1 MVNQNYRRNPILEII
16 RKNLQKIGKIY
27 NINIDYYQNLSF
39 KDTFRYKF
47 DHPLLLD
54 MAIHHFDMVR
64 FITGINAYFVFAQ
77 EFNPISSKFKNGSS
91 IYANFR
97 MSDKSFFSYRG
108 SWSSWGFDTSYNGQW
123 RIIGELGTIIWDG
136 NLDVQLERKVN
147 NRNLKE
153 KIHIPFTF
161 TPYEVFLYELE
172 QNIRLFINSI
182 STKTLPDCWCGDNL
196 NTLNMVLS
204 AIKSSE
210 LNKPIRIKSFS

>member
-1 MVNQNYRRNPILEII
+1 
-16 RKNLQKIGKIY
+16 
-27 NINIDYYQNLSF
+27 
-39 KDTFRYKF
+39 
-47 DHPLLLD
+47 
-54 MAIHHFDMVR
+54 
-64 FITGINAYFVFAQ
+64 
-77 EFNPISSKFKNGSS
+77 
-91 IYANFR
+91 